1 MPEQTSFKQNTT
13 VVLLNNAKVKL
24 TALFAQIEAKKKKK
38 RLEQDFCGQREM
50 CNFNN

>member
-38 RLEQDFCGQREM
+38 IRAGFLWAEG
-50 CNFNN
+50 NV